1 MIVTVTHVTYVT
13 RFPDE
18 RPIYAR
24 ALCALTWKTR
34 QTRHASHPQVSETAI
49 PSRAGAIA

>member
-18 RPIYAR
+18 RPNIRAR
-24 ALCALTWKTR
+24 VMRPDLEN
-34 QTRHASHPQVSETAI
+34 ASNASCVTPAGLRDGY